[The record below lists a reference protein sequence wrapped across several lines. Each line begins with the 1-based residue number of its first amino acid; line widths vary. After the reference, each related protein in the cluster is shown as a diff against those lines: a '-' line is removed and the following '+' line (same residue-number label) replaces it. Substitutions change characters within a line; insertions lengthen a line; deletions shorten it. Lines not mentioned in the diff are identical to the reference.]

1 MLKPVYKI
9 QIGPETFKPAAT
21 SEIISIRVSLDMD
34 TPADSFEIEFGV
46 SNRSSRIHEGDDASI
61 QLGYGDKLERAK
73 DLKEEVSDKLE
84 DIKERKEEIEDKI

>member
-1 MLKPVYKI
+1 M
-9 QIGPETFKPAAT
+9 
-21 SEIISIRVSLDMD
+21 DM
-34 TPADSFEIEFGV
+34 PADSFEILFSV
-46 SNRSSRIHEGDDASI
+46 SNRSSRIREGDDASI